1 MHTCGSRDFEISSTR
16 MPSPGRRS
24 HILVAAILEALGAR
38 FWADAEAASSTSA
51 TRRIAILPTL
61 ITTSTD
67 ESSRPLRPRELAHR
81 RSAG

>member
-38 FWADAEAASSTSA
+38 FWADAEAASSASA
-51 TRRIAILPTL
+51 TRIIAILLLAL
-61 ITTSTD
+61 ITTSIAT
-67 ESSRPLRPRELAHR
+67 RARGGARGVA
-81 RSAG
+81 